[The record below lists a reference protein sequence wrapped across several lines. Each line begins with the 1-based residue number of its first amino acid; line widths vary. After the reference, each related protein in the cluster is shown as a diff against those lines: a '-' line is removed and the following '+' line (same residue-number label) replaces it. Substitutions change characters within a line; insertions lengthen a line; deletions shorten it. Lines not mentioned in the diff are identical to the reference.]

1 MTAFRI
7 TQRSVSQRTT
17 SNLQMSLRRLA
28 VTQDRLSSGKQ
39 MSRPSDNPV
48 GTVSALRLRSGIRQT
63 EQYVRNAEDGLGWLS
78 SADNTLTS
86 SLNQIRRVRDLTLQ
100 AANGANG
107 EGERR
112 AMAVEILAIRDS
124 LIGLAN
130 TQHLGRPIFGG
141 TADGETPYDTT
152 GSYQIIGAAATG
164 VVERTVAP
172 GERVQVNMTG
182 PEVFGTEPDNLF
194 MTLTAVADDLLANDT
209 STISTHLDNLD
220 ARMRGVTDALGE
232 IGARYNRVETMKG
245 RATEQVVTLKSSLS
259 EVEDIDLPATIMDL
273 QLQETAYKAA
283 LSATARVLQ
292 PSLVDFLR

>member
-7 TQRSVSQRTT
+7 TQRAVAQRTT
-17 SNLQMSLRRLA
+17 GNLQLSLRRLA
-28 VTQDRLSSGKQ
+28 MTQDKLSSGKQ

-100 AANGANG
+100 AANGSNG

-130 TQHLGRPIFGG
+130 SQHLGRPIFGG
-141 TADGETPYDTT
+141 TADGESPYDAT
-152 GSYQIIGAAATG
+152 GAFQIAGPAATG
-164 VVERTVAP
+164 AVERTVAP

-182 PEVFGTEPDNLF
+182 PQVFGAEPDNLF
-194 MTLTAVADDLLANDT
+194 QTLTAIADDLLANDT
-209 STISTHLDNLD
+209 SNITTRLDSLD

-232 IGARYNRVETMKG
+232 IGARYNRVETMKN
-245 RATEQVVTLKSSLS
+245 RAVEQVVTLKSSLS

>member
-7 TQRSVSQRTT
+7 TQRTIAQRTT
-17 SNLQMSLRRLA
+17 GNLQLSLRRMA
-28 VTQDRLSSGKQ
+28 ETQERLSSGKVI
-39 MSRPSDNPV
+39 SKPSDDPV
-48 GTVSALRLRSGIRQT
+48 GAVSALRLRSNIRST

-78 SADNTLTS
+78 AADNTLTS

-107 EGERR
+107 ENERR

-141 TADGETPYDTT
+141 TADGVNPYDTT
-152 GSYQIIGAAATG
+152 GAFQITGAEATG

-172 GERVQVNMTG
+172 GERVQVNMVG
-182 PEVFGTEPDNLF
+182 PQVFGTDPDNLF
-194 MTLTAVADDLLANDT
+194 NTLTTIANDLLANDVSNIAT
-209 STISTHLDNLD
+209 NLTDLD

-232 IGARYNRVETMKG
+232 LGARYNRVETMKA
-245 RATEQVVTLKSSLS
+245 RAEDQIVTLKLSLS

>member
-7 TQRSVSQRTT
+7 TQRTIAQRTT
-17 SNLQMSLRRLA
+17 GNLQLSLRRMSE
-28 VTQDRLSSGKQ
+28 TQERLSSGKII
-39 MSRPSDNPV
+39 SKPSDDPV
-48 GTVSALRLRSGIRQT
+48 GAVSALRLRSNIRST

-78 SADNTLTS
+78 AADNTLTS
-86 SLNQIRRVRDLTLQ
+86 SLTQIRRVRDLTLQ

-130 TQHLGRPIFGG
+130 AQHLGRPIFGG
-141 TADGETPYDTT
+141 TADGVNPYDAT
-152 GSYQIIGAAATG
+152 GAYQIMGPEATG

-172 GERVQVNMTG
+172 GERVQVNMVG
-182 PEVFGTEPDNLF
+182 PQVFGDDPDNLF
-194 MTLTAVADDLLANDT
+194 TTLTTIANDLLANDVSNIAT
-209 STISTHLDNLD
+209 SLNDLD

-245 RATEQVVTLKSSLS
+245 RAEDQIVTLKLSLS

>member
-17 SNLQMSLRRLA
+17 GNLQLSLRRLA
-28 VTQDRLSSGKQ
+28 MTQDRLSSGKQ

-78 SADNTLTS
+78 AADNTLTS
-86 SLNQIRRVRDLTLQ
+86 SLNQVRRVRDLTLQ
-100 AANGANG
+100 AANGSNG

-130 TQHLGRPIFGG
+130 TQHLGRPVFGG
-141 TADGETPYDTT
+141 TADGEIPYDST
-152 GSYQIIGAAATG
+152 GAYSIVGPAATG

-182 PEVFGTEPDNLF
+182 PQVFGDEPDNLF
-194 MTLTAVADDLLANDT
+194 QTLTAIADDLLANNP
-209 STISTHLDNLD
+209 INLPAHLNALD
-220 ARMRGVTDALGE
+220 ARVRGVTDALGE
-232 IGARYNRVETMKG
+232 IGARYNRVETMKN
-245 RATEQVVTLKSSLS
+245 RATEQVITLKTSLS

>member
-7 TQRSVSQRTT
+7 TQRTIAQRTT
-17 SNLQMSLRRLA
+17 GNLQLSLRRMSE
-28 VTQDRLSSGKQ
+28 TQERLSSGKVI
-39 MSRPSDNPV
+39 SKPSDDPV
-48 GTVSALRLRSGIRQT
+48 GTVSALRLRSNIRST
-63 EQYVRNAEDGLGWLS
+63 EQYVRNADDALGWLS
-78 SADNTLTS
+78 AADNTLTS
-86 SLNQIRRVRDLTLQ
+86 SLTQIRRVRDLTLQ

-107 EGERR
+107 DGERR

-130 TQHLGRPIFGG
+130 SQHLGRPIFGG
-141 TADGETPYDTT
+141 TADGVNPYD
-152 GSYQIIGAAATG
+152 ATG
-164 VVERTVAP
+164 AYQLLGPEGTGIVERTVAP
-172 GERVQVNMTG
+172 GERVQVNMVG
-182 PEVFGTEPDNLF
+182 PQVFGADPDNLF
-194 MTLTAVADDLLANDT
+194 ATMTTIANDLLANDVSNIAT
-209 STISTHLDNLD
+209 NLNDLD

-245 RATEQVVTLKSSLS
+245 RAEDQIVTLKLSLS

-283 LSATARVLQ
+283 LSATARVIQ